1 MSRAVK
7 TYPRTRSPFFT
18 CVTPSPTSC
27 TSPATSVPQMLGY
40 FCRKMPKL
48 ISYCQ
53 HRDSSANTIILNF
66 PYTKSAAA
74 KSIQSHIPTID
85 RVDGDRVI
93 LDHDF
98 ALASC
103 WHGSFFDLQRVALGL
118 RDPCGFVGHGCL
130 LRMINRCMQ
139 GRRVLVLQN
148 ECWRLLVR
156 SICKRLDR

>member
-1 MSRAVK
+1 MSRMAK

-48 ISYCQ
+48 ISCCQ
-53 HRDSSANTIILNF
+53 YRGSSANTIVLDF
-66 PYTKSAAA
+66 PYAKSALA
-74 KSIQSHIPTID
+74 KSIQSRILTIN
-85 RVDGDRVI
+85 RIDGDCVI

-103 WHGSFFDLQRVALGL
+103 WHRGFFDLQRVALGL
-118 RDPCGFVGHGCL
+118 RDPCSSVRHDWL
-130 LRMINRCMQ
+130 LRVINWCME
-139 GRRVLVLQN
+139 GMKGAGTAERMLAFIS
-148 ECWRLLVR
+148 
-156 SICKRLDR
+156 SIDL